1 MGPPVRIERTTYCL
15 RNSRSG
21 RLSYEGKVVLPAGLE
36 PAHGANL
43 ARTGYKAGGATLHY
57 RRKDGADSRGRTY
70 MLARRVLSALCLPF
84 HHIGKVVGIEGLE
97 PPRP

>member
-43 ARTGYKAGGATLHY
+43 ARTGYKAGDATLHY
-57 RRKDGADSRGRTY
+57 RRRVVPIVGVGPTCLRGA
-70 MLARRVLSALCLPF
+70 F
-84 HHIGKVVGIEGLE
+84 
-97 PPRP
+97 